1 MTHEEALDVV
11 TEIMREYFDDDDI
24 KLTAETT
31 ADDIPAWDSMN
42 HVNIIIAI
50 EQRLKIKFKTSEIES
65 LHNVG
70 ELVAVIERKT
80 AAG

>member
-24 KLTAETT
+24 KLTVETT

>member
-80 AAG
+80 AAS